1 MDPMEVFKIEV
12 TGQEEYGTKKYREL
26 IMDILQDLGLI
37 RSIGRLYVYIDI
49 KQPVF
54 ALYGLLRSGIPPLT
68 VKDVGDMMKVE
79 YGYQVKINDEEH
91 MADLLK
97 VLWKNYGRERV
108 EQPARDVVIIASD
121 TSPSELTVADL
132 EAEFLQDLTDALVRV
147 APEGFRNRR
156 NEMTEKSFFFI
167 AAEESLTPELISR
180 IKEKMGEMQ
189 NA

>member
-12 TGQEEYGTKKYREL
+12 TGHEEYGAKKYREL

-49 KQPVF
+49 SRPVF
-54 ALYGLLRSGIPPLT
+54 AVFGLLRTGIPPLT
-68 VKDVGDMMKVE
+68 IKDVGDVMQVQG
-79 YGYQVKINDEEH
+79 GYQIKINDEEH
-91 MADLLK
+91 MSDMLR
-97 VLWKNYGRERV
+97 VLWSHYGRERV
-108 EQPARDVVIIASD
+108 EQPSRDMVIIASD
-121 TSPSELTVADL
+121 TSPSELIVADL

-156 NEMTEKSFFFI
+156 NEMSKGSFFFM
-167 AAEESLTPELISR
+167 AAEESLTGELIAQVKER
-180 IKEKMGEMQ
+180 IRGME

>member
-12 TGQEEYGTKKYREL
+12 TGQEEFGAKKYREL

-68 VKDVGDMMKVE
+68 VKDVGDVMKVE
-79 YGYQVKINDEEH
+79 CGYQVKINDEEH
-91 MADLLK
+91 MSDLLK
-97 VLWKNYGRERV
+97 VLWANYGRERV
-108 EQPARDVVIIASD
+108 EQPARDVVVIASD
-121 TSPSELTVADL
+121 TPPGELMVADL

-156 NEMTEKSFFFI
+156 NEMTAKSFFFI
-167 AAEESLTPELISR
+167 AAEETLTPELIGR
-180 IKEKMGEMQ
+180 IKEKIGEME